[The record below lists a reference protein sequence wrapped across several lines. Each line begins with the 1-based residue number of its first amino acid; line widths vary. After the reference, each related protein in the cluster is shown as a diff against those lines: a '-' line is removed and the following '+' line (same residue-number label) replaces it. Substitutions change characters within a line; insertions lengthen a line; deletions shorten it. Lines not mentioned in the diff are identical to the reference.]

1 MRFIKNYI
9 FVVILL
15 VSTSCSKLIL
25 QPADFA
31 WPVENVIKIDDKGFI
46 EEPRYSFAVNVKSL
60 FQEEFADS
68 NLAIGKEIRIIR
80 DKLGYY
86 YLTGINFKNVYLFL
100 PDEGGMQL
108 EETFLIS
115 ETGLQSP
122 VMNQKSPNI
131 ELIDGD
137 KIYILNNNGIVR

>member
-1 MRFIKNYI
+1 MRIVKH
-9 FVVILL
+9 VLL
-15 VSTSCSKLIL
+15 VFLVFISASCSKLIL

-46 EEPRYSFAVNVKSL
+46 EEPRYSFTINVKPL

-80 DKLGYY
+80 DNLGYY

-108 EETFLIS
+108 EETYLIS
-115 ETGLQSP
+115 ETGLLSP

>member
-1 MRFIKNYI
+1 MRIIKHVLFAFLVFI
-9 FVVILL
+9 
-15 VSTSCSKLIL
+15 SASCSKLIL

-46 EEPRYSFAVNVKSL
+46 EEPRYSFTINLKPL

-80 DKLGYY
+80 DNLGYY
-86 YLTGINFKNVYLFL
+86 YLTGISFKNVYLFL

-108 EETFLIS
+108 EETYLIS
-115 ETGLQSP
+115 ETGLVSP

-137 KIYILNNNGIVR
+137 KIYILNNKGIVR